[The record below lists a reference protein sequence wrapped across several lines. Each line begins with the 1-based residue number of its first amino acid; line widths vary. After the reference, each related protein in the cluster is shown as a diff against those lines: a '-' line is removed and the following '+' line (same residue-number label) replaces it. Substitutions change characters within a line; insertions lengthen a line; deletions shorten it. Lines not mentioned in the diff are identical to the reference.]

1 MQRLVPFLFVL
12 IFLNGCTESTKIKEE
27 IAPKNY
33 FADVKGCFLL
43 YNMKTKTFD
52 KVIGDENCKEQLPAC
67 STFKVPL
74 AVMAFDSEALK
85 DENQVLK
92 WNGVKQVREE
102 SNHDHNAKT
111 WMRDSIVWFSQR
123 ITQKLGQKK
132 FQNYLN
138 DFDYGNKDISAGIKE
153 AWLISPSDKKP
164 GLKIS
169 AYEQVDFMK
178 KLWTDTLPASKR
190 SMQLTREIT
199 FLEKSPQ
206 GFDLSGKTGSN
217 FYDKEHKMHLGW
229 FISHL
234 KKGEQEYIVV
244 TNISDLKPVEIQGYG
259 GIRAKTLTKQI
270 LADQGLW

>member
-12 IFLNGCTESTKIKEE
+12 IFLTGCIESTKTKEE
-27 IAPKNY
+27 IAHKNY

-43 YNMKTKTFD
+43 YNMKTKAFD
-52 KVIGDENCKEQLPAC
+52 KVIGDDTCKEQFPAC

-74 AVMAFDSEALK
+74 ALMAFDSGALK

-92 WNGVKQVREE
+92 WNGVKQMREE

-123 ITQKLGQKK
+123 ITPKLGQNK
-132 FQNYLN
+132 FQKYLN

-153 AWLISPSDKKP
+153 AWLVSPSDKKP

-178 KLWTDTLPASKR
+178 KLWTDNLPASKR

-206 GFDLSGKTGSN
+206 GFVLSGKTGSN
-217 FYDKEHKMHLGW
+217 FYDKEHKVHLGW

-234 KKGEQEYIVV
+234 QKGDQEYITV

-259 GIRAKTLTKQI
+259 GMRAKTLTKQI